1 MDLLFFIW
9 RYFDFCAVLHSF
21 MGFRYLLP
29 FDQMFGKLLKWNFF
43 ISRLALSAQPGVFDV
58 GGFVVCGAD
67 VVFSPVAFVDKETP
81 ELQKNKQQKSVSCS
95 CGGKFLMDWWIIIQ
109 NPIKNVLF
117 LNESLL

>member
-95 CGGKFLMDWWIIIQ
+95 CGGKFLRDWWIIIQ